1 MKDLKQVVFEAMK
14 SHKNIINAINE
25 RIENPDT
32 TFKEAKDLLE
42 IGDTQSTIISEI
54 LLIMLDAGIYEEY
67 KHWENDKT

>member
-14 SHKNIINAINE
+14 SHKNIINEINE

-32 TFKEAKDLLE
+32 TFKEAKGLLE